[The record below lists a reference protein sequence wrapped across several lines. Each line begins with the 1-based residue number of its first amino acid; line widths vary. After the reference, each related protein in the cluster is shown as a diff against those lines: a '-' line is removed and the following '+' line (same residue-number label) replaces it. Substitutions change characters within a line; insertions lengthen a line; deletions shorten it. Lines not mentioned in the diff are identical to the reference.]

1 MKKRIVGQ
9 ETVLTKAAPNTESLR
24 TTVPMHIVRQF
35 GLQDGDRLAWRLE
48 SRDNQLFIVVTSV
61 NADEAKRT

>member
-1 MKKRIVGQ
+1 MKRVVGQ
-9 ETVLTKAAPNTESLR
+9 QTVLTKAAPNTESLR

-35 GLQDGDRLAWRLE
+35 GLQDGDRLSWRLE

-61 NADEAKRT
+61 ETKETKKG